1 MTLFNGVRYLLFYFN
16 LYYSARASV
25 TFHASLLCIFLY
37 LCVCLGFVCIYICRN
52 YKSRKGICGDILWL
66 FVESQQLMHGSCE
79 HTNLC
84 HVETSQEGWK
94 ESVRIGQISDFPR
107 QAKRN
112 SLNLHLYYQQG
123 IPRGHFV
130 CELEFYEMCRLCQQ
144 YIQHA
149 RLPRLPRVH
158 ERERL
163 KCSLCALLAL
173 SPT

>member
-1 MTLFNGVRYLLFYFN
+1 MP
-16 LYYSARASV
+16 LYCV
-25 TFHASLLCIFLY
+25 FFCI
-37 LCVCLGFVCIYICRN
+37 CVCLGFVCVVCIYICRN
-52 YKSRKGICGDILWL
+52 CKSRKGICGDILWL
-66 FVESQQLMHGSCE
+66 FVASQQLMHGSCE

-94 ESVRIGQISDFPR
+94 ESLRIGQISDFTR
-107 QAKRN
+107 QAQRN

-144 YIQHA
+144 CIQHA